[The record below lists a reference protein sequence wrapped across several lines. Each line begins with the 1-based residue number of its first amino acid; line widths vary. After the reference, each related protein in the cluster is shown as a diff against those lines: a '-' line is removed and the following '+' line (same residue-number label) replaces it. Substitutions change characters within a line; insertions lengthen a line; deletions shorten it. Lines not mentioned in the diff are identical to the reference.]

1 MVRLAKSPPE
11 LFPDH
16 TPTRPFLRSF
26 NRFTTIVPLANSIP
40 GRNATPSPVAS
51 LSPNTLSGAVDE
63 TAGAAVE
70 QHQVVRIGKGA
81 DPQIS
86 RPSG

>member
-26 NRFTTIVPLANSIP
+26 NRFTTI
-40 GRNATPSPVAS
+40 SPVGE
-51 LSPNTLSGAVDE
+51 L
-63 TAGAAVE
+63 
-70 QHQVVRIGKGA
+70 
-81 DPQIS
+81 DPRQE
-86 RPSG
+86 RDPLTRGFAQPEYPFWRRRRDGWRRG